1 MPVGLE
7 SHRVHGSE
15 VADGRSKRCTPPA
28 PLGTARRRASS
39 ACAPERRSLSG
50 SIEPLALTIRPVGLG
65 LRATLRPS
73 RSAVRFRGAR
83 RVPWTVLL
91 VGREDR
97 RVELVNGRY
106 KCSWCGADLDLVVN
120 DLQTMEVV
128 TKHDGENVRIILV
141 NGAVRHRC
149 ERPTDST

>member
-1 MPVGLE
+1 M
-7 SHRVHGSE
+7 
-15 VADGRSKRCTPPA
+15 
-28 PLGTARRRASS
+28 
-39 ACAPERRSLSG
+39 
-50 SIEPLALTIRPVGLG
+50 
-65 LRATLRPS
+65 
-73 RSAVRFRGAR
+73 
-83 RVPWTVLL
+83 LL
-91 VGREDR
+91 VGREGR